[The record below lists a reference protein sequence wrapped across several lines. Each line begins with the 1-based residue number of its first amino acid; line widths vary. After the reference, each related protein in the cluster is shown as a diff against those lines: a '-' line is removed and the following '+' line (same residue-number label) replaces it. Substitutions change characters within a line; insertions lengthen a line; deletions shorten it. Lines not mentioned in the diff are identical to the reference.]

1 MDLISL
7 YYFSELAKD
16 LNMTKTAARLYISQ
30 QTLSNHI
37 HRLEQY
43 YNAPLFYRKPSLSLT
58 CAGEFVLS
66 FAQIVEKEH
75 VNLKDILSDIEGQER
90 GMLRVGASLARGVQ
104 FLPRIL
110 PDFCRRYPKVE
121 VRFTDGLS
129 SCLEEMIE
137 HGELDFAIVL
147 SKSRSPNLVEH
158 DLLQDQVYLCVPESL
173 LQTHYT
179 PEEAAAIKARSRQGA
194 QLQDFSRLPFSLLTN
209 RLGTQLH
216 DCFSRAKFQP
226 VVFFTGTYTNQT
238 LPLCAKGLTACYC
251 THMSLIE
258 NYHQVSEGINIFPL
272 LDQGA
277 PIFQSLTLIRHRQ
290 RYLTHFAKYFI
301 DLLFQ
306 VTERLEQFQVTRIID
321 IPSPGGLELK

>member
-1 MDLISL
+1 MDLTSL

-129 SCLEEMIE
+129 SRLEEMIE

-179 PEEAAAIKARSRQGA
+179 PEEAAAIKAPGRAPSSRTSPVSPSPCSLTGWAHSCTTAFPGQNSS
-194 QLQDFSRLPFSLLTN
+194 LSFSL
-209 RLGTQLH
+209 
-216 DCFSRAKFQP
+216 P
-226 VVFFTGTYTNQT
+226 
-238 LPLCAKGLTACYC
+238 
-251 THMSLIE
+251 
-258 NYHQVSEGINIFPL
+258 
-272 LDQGA
+272 A
-277 PIFQSLTLIRHRQ
+277 PIPTRPFPCVQKGSPP
-290 RYLTHFAKYFI
+290 
-301 DLLFQ
+301 
-306 VTERLEQFQVTRIID
+306 VTAPT
-321 IPSPGGLELK
+321 